1 MGGSVEQWIDRSVDM
16 HLKYLPT
23 NPWMTLAKMTVALR
37 AFWHHVTIFPNF
49 GSGRRKTKRRP
60 MDKGI

>member
-23 NPWMTLAKMTVALR
+23 NPWLTLAKMIMALR
-37 AFWHHVTIFPNF
+37 AF
-49 GSGRRKTKRRP
+49 
-60 MDKGI
+60 